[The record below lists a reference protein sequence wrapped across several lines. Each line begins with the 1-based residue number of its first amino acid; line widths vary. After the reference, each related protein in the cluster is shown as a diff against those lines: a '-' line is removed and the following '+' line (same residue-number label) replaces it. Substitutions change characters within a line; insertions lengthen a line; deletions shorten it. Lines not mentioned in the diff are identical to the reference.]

1 LNKTS
6 DLVTWLVAWA
16 LRNRQRI
23 ARILLVASL
32 IYGVIQVWPSVPRST
47 DVRFDLGAK
56 HREVVE
62 LRVGF
67 SQADEELKGV
77 VLRFPEG
84 APQTV
89 RHEVM
94 LPPGRY
100 DVSVICRRA
109 SRIGSVERVI
119 DLPSESVVRVDVA
132 GGCV

>member
-1 LNKTS
+1 M
-6 DLVTWLVAWA
+6 
-16 LRNRQRI
+16 
-23 ARILLVASL
+23 LVASL
-32 IYGVIQVWPSVPRST
+32 IYGVVQVWPSVPRST
-47 DVRFDLGAK
+47 DVRFDLGAR

-77 VLRFPEG
+77 VLRFPQG

-100 DVSVICRRA
+100 DLQVQCRRA
-109 SRIGSVERVI
+109 SRVGSVARVI
-119 DLPSESVVRVDVA
+119 QLPSDSVLRVDVT